1 MRSNRYPVA
10 EFKHVRCGDILA
22 TADGR
27 RRTFC
32 VVEKSDFRAVLID
45 ADQPTVR
52 WGFSITRFDD
62 MRFVVLQSA
71 NSEQLENKNAGL

>member
-10 EFKHVRCGDILA
+10 EFKHVRCGDLLA

-27 RRTFC
+27 RLPFR
-32 VVEKSDFRAVLID
+32 VVEKTDFRVVLTD
-45 ADQPTVR
+45 VDQPTVR

-62 MRFVVLQSA
+62 MKFVVLRSA
-71 NSEQLENKNAGL
+71 IDENQANKSADR